1 MSATDF
7 LKLRGRTYYVRV
19 QIPARLWAAAAGKRE
34 YVKTLKT
41 GDLREANKLKHA
53 HVAVFQARIRALE
66 RREPEALPDLH
77 AITGRALGWR
87 RSMERDKGQV
97 LAYHGD
103 DPVYKTDAWLSQIA
117 DEADEIEFEH
127 GEETALRFFKIAKG
141 EGTPLRD
148 LVDAWL
154 DEQAGD
160 ITAQTAAQHRTV
172 LTAFLKWAGQE
183 LLVEEVDRRKAGEFA
198 TYLLTPASGLK
209 RKTAQRYVSSLSSLW
224 QWLLAR
230 GIAKGD
236 NPWRGLAIGKKG
248 KRGETQAPKQ
258 WSDAGLK
265 GLLTSA
271 RTERY
276 TDVFHDLVRL
286 ALVTGA
292 RLDELCELRTD
303 DVHKRNDG
311 WWASIRQ
318 GKTEAAVREVP
329 IHESA
334 AHVIERRFK
343 SSKDE
348 FLFQGLVPGGPDQ
361 KRSWNVSK
369 AFGHYTRKI
378 GLNEERQTFHRLR
391 NTFTEAMEAAG
402 VPESTTQLII
412 GHKRQSLTYGHYSQG
427 ERLRKELRG
436 YINRLRYSDEV
447 MRLIRAR
454 KQPVTSRR
462 SRRAGTSP

>member
-154 DEQAGD
+154 
-160 ITAQTAAQHRTV
+160 
-172 LTAFLKWAGQE
+172 
-183 LLVEEVDRRKAGEFA
+183 
-198 TYLLTPASGLK
+198 
-209 RKTAQRYVSSLSSLW
+209 
-224 QWLLAR
+224 
-230 GIAKGD
+230 
-236 NPWRGLAIGKKG
+236 
-248 KRGETQAPKQ
+248 APIIRE
-258 WSDAGLK
+258 S
-265 GLLTSA
+265 
-271 RTERY
+271 R
-276 TDVFHDLVRL
+276 RL
-286 ALVTGA
+286 A
-292 RLDELCELRTD
+292 
-303 DVHKRNDG
+303 
-311 WWASIRQ
+311 
-318 GKTEAAVREVP
+318 
-329 IHESA
+329 
-334 AHVIERRFK
+334 
-343 SSKDE
+343 
-348 FLFQGLVPGGPDQ
+348 
-361 KRSWNVSK
+361 
-369 AFGHYTRKI
+369 
-378 GLNEERQTFHRLR
+378 
-391 NTFTEAMEAAG
+391 M
-402 VPESTTQLII
+402 
-412 GHKRQSLTYGHYSQG
+412 
-427 ERLRKELRG
+427 
-436 YINRLRYSDEV
+436 
-447 MRLIRAR
+447 
-454 KQPVTSRR
+454 
-462 SRRAGTSP
+462 